1 METGLPPPILPL
13 EVRDAIK
20 RLKRDMAPTEEN
32 INAAILQD
40 REEPFL
46 EIFIKLLN
54 KCIVDGKGPS
64 CWGNA
69 SVVIL
74 QRKGDSADIKK

>member
-1 METGLPPPILPL
+1 
-13 EVRDAIK
+13 
-20 RLKRDMAPTEEN
+20 MAPTEEN

-46 EIFIKLLN
+46 KIFIKLLN
-54 KCIVDGKGPS
+54 KCIVDAEGPS

>member
-1 METGLPPPILPL
+1 
-13 EVRDAIK
+13 
-20 RLKRDMAPTEEN
+20 MAPTEEN

-46 EIFIKLLN
+46 KIFIKLLN

-64 CWGNA
+64 RWGNA
-69 SVVIL
+69 LVVIL

>member
-1 METGLPPPILPL
+1 MKTGLPPPILPS
-13 EVRDAIK
+13 EVRDAVK
-20 RLKRDMAPTEEN
+20 CLKRDKASAEDN
-32 INAAILQD
+32 ITAAILQD

-46 EIFIKLLN
+46 KIFIKLLN